1 MESCGDY
8 DEINDN
14 QPVGD
19 YETTNDYCSTPPVP
33 PLSEHEIPM
42 ATMEYKIPV
51 STLGKV
57 CCVRYDYYYRTAG
70 YFPVVV
76 FFLLILVQTVNL
88 LMRKIGPILSCTKF

>member
-19 YETTNDYCSTPPVP
+19 YETTINPNDYCSTPPVP

-42 ATMEYKIPV
+42 ATMEYEIPV

-57 CCVRYDYYYRTAG
+57 CCVWYDYYYRNCWSKWL
-70 YFPVVV
+70 FI
-76 FFLLILVQTVNL
+76 LLCQFMMKAV
-88 LMRKIGPILSCTKF
+88 K